1 MTLMKMKDVCLKIGS
16 GATPRGGKGAY
27 VDSGISLIRSQNVLD
42 FSFSYD
48 GLAHITEEQADKLNN
63 VIVESGDVLLNIT
76 GDSVARVCMVDDKA
90 LPARVNQHVAIVRA
104 NRQYVLDSYILYF
117 LQMSKPLLLQLAS
130 GGATRNALTKS
141 MIEELL
147 LDVPSL
153 AEQKRIVA
161 LIDNIQR
168 KINNNSLINQNLLQQ
183 VTAIFHD
190 YFDEYEFSSVDT
202 MLLGDVARFK
212 YGTMPKKDKLG
223 RGEYVA
229 FSGYQV
235 VGSYPEKM
243 FSDPQ
248 LIIVARGVGGCGD
261 IKYTPA
267 DCYLTNLSIA
277 IMTSSVAMEDYLFNY
292 LRLHDTRVMNTGSAQ
307 PQITVS
313 TLEKYQLPIPPTDRL
328 QSFSALV
335 QPYKSM
341 YRKNK
346 DENERLQML
355 RDTLLPRLMTGELD
369 VSEIEL

>member
-1 MTLMKMKDVCLKIGS
+1 MQLIEACEFIVDCPHTTAKDEGYGFPLVRTPNIGRGRLHFDNVHRVSESVYNARNKRAIPQTDDLIFAREAPVGNVAIIRPDQKVCLGQRTVLIRPNKAIVDPS
-16 GATPRGGKGAY
+16 FLVYYLLSPIIQHALLNSANGAT
-27 VDSGISLIRSQNVLD
+27 VSHLNMSDIRNLE
-42 FSFSYD
+42 
-48 GLAHITEEQADKLNN
+48 IKL
-63 VIVESGDVLLNIT
+63 
-76 GDSVARVCMVDDKA
+76 
-90 LPARVNQHVAIVRA
+90 
-104 NRQYVLDSYILYF
+104 
-117 LQMSKPLLLQLAS
+117 
-130 GGATRNALTKS
+130 
-141 MIEELL
+141 
-147 LDVPSL
+147 PSL
-153 AEQKRIVA
+153 DQ
-161 LIDNIQR
+161 QR
-168 KINNNSLINQNLLQQ
+168 KIGAILSLIDERIIINESINQNLLQQ
-183 VTAIFHD
+183 VTAFFHD
-190 YFDEYEFSSVDT
+190 YFDEYEFSPEDT

-223 RGEYVA
+223 SGEYVA

-248 LIIVARGVGGCGD
+248 LIVVARGVGGCGD

-277 IMTSSVAMEDYLFNY
+277 ILTSSIAMEDYLFNY
-292 LRLHDTRVMNTGSAQ
+292 LRLHDTKVMNTGSAQ

-313 TLEKYQLPIPPTDRL
+313 TLEKYQLPIPPLDRL

-355 RDTLLPRLMTGELD
+355 RDTLLPRLMSGELD
-369 VSEIEL
+369 VSEIDL